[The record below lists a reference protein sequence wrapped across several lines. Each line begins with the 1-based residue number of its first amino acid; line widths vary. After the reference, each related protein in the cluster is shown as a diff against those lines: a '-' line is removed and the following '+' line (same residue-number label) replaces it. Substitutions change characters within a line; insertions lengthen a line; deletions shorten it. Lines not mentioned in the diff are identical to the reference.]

1 VKGLVALHGGELSIR
16 SRVGAGTTVA
26 IRLPLDCE
34 QTRGER
40 GAANVELLPV
50 VEPARADESV
60 VTEMKVRKRA

>member
-1 VKGLVALHGGELSIR
+1 LVALHGGELTIR

-34 QTRGER
+34 QARGQRSVPNIER
-40 GAANVELLPV
+40 LPIAG
-50 VEPARADESV
+50 PARADESV